1 MAIKIS
7 FCIPTLNRG
16 AFIGATL
23 ESIISQATESVEIVI
38 VDGGSTDNTSEVVRQ
53 YQKSFPRLRYFRTD
67 ASDVKA
73 TAPTPS
79 NVGFDQDCSR
89 AVELAQGEYCW
100 LFTDDDL
107 LKPGAISAV
116 LNEIS
121 KGYSLIVVNAQVMNS
136 DVSKILE
143 NKCLRIDKN
152 EVYSGSE
159 LEPLF
164 NRAVQYISFVGC
176 VVISRDLW
184 MQREKTRY
192 LGTGFI
198 HIGVIFQAPL
208 PAPALV
214 IAEPYVTIR
223 FGNAQW
229 TTRAFDIWMRRWP
242 NLLGSFTHIS
252 EQARQDYLKIQSW
265 KKLKNIITWRAVG
278 VYSLAE
284 YRKYFASENSS
295 LWWKSVVLFVAITPA
310 CLVNLLMLSYFKVI
324 KKDLVSVDDLKNNK
338 NYIMNIVRRKN
349 LQQSHK

>member
-23 ESIISQATESVEIVI
+23 ESIISQATESIEIVI
-38 VDGGSTDNTSEVVRQ
+38 VDGGSTDNTSEVVRH

-73 TAPTPS
+73 TTATPS
-79 NVGFDQDCSR
+79 NAGFDQDCSK

-107 LKPGAISAV
+107 LMPGAITAV
-116 LNEIS
+116 LNEIH
-121 KGYSLIVVNAQVMNS
+121 KGYSLVIVNTQVMNR
-136 DVSKILE
+136 DISKVLE
-143 NKCLRIDKN
+143 NKRLSIDTN
-152 EVYSGSE
+152 ETYDESK
-159 LEPLF
+159 LEQLF
-164 NRAVQYISFVGC
+164 HRVIQHISFVGC
-176 VVISRDLW
+176 IIISRDLW
-184 MQREKTRY
+184 MQREKARY
-192 LGTGFI
+192 FGTGFI

-214 IAEPYVTIR
+214 VAEPYITIR
-223 FGNAQW
+223 SGNAQW
-229 TTRAFDIWMRRWP
+229 TTRAFEIWIRRWP
-242 NLLGSFTHIS
+242 NLLGSFAHIS
-252 EQARQDYLKIQSW
+252 EQGRQEYLQTQSW
-265 KKLKNIITWRAVG
+265 KKLKNIIAWRAVG
-278 VYSLAE
+278 AYSLEE

-295 LWWKSVVLFVAITPA
+295 LWWKSVVLFVAIMPA
-310 CLVNLLMLSYFKVI
+310 CLVNLLMISYFKAI
-324 KKDLVSVDDLKNNK
+324 RKDLLSVNELKNNK

>member
-53 YQKSFPRLRYFRTD
+53 HQKSFPRLRYFRAD

-73 TAPTPS
+73 ITTAPS
-79 NVGFDQDCSR
+79 NAGFDQDCSR

-107 LKPGAISAV
+107 LRPGAISTV
-116 LNEIS
+116 LNEIP
-121 KGYSLIVVNAQVMNS
+121 KGYSLIIPDAQVMNKDFS
-136 DVSKILE
+136 RVLE
-143 NKCLRIDKN
+143 NKRLPIDTN
-152 EVYSGSE
+152 EIYDESM
-159 LEPLF
+159 LEQLF
-164 NRAVQYISFVGC
+164 HRVIQHISFVGC

-192 LGTGFI
+192 FGTGFI

-223 FGNAQW
+223 YGNAQW
-229 TTRAFDIWMRRWP
+229 TTRAFEIWIRRWP

-252 EQARQDYLKIQSW
+252 EQARQEYLKIQSW
-265 KKLKNIITWRAVG
+265 KKLKNIITCRAMG
-278 VYSLAE
+278 GYSLEE
-284 YRKYFASENSS
+284 YRKYYASEDSS
-295 LWWKSVVLFVAITPA
+295 LWWKFVVLFVAVMPA
-310 CLVNLLMLSYFKVI
+310 CLVNLFMISYFKMI
-324 KKDLVSVDDLKNNK
+324 KKDLLSVDDLKNSR
-338 NYIMNIVRRKN
+338 NYIMNIVRRN
-349 LQQSHK
+349 RS